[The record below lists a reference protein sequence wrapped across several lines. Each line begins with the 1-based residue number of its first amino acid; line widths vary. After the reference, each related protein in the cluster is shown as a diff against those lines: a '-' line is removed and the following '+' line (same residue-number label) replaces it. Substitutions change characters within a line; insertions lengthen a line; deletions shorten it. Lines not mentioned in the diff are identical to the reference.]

1 MLRMGD
7 VRCTIW
13 WLWIHVPR
21 GRMHCKSHFQALD
34 HIKYAF
40 LQVPFNML
48 QRQMKAKQ
56 FCFFFFFSVS
66 CEGQRSLLTEKARGR
81 GREKSEKEG
90 ISANSQAFWFHTH
103 WREKKRQNPP
113 LGHYWCRRCWWFS
126 PLSND
131 ADLQR
136 QTGERAFTTCENYS
150 LLKRKRKTWN
160 FGYVFMRCA
169 N

>member
-48 QRQMKAKQ
+48 QRQMEAKQ
-56 FCFFFFFSVS
+56 FRFFFSS
-66 CEGQRSLLTEKARGR
+66 FLLTVKDRDHYWQRKRGAEAERKARKR
-81 GREKSEKEG
+81 ASVPIRRPFDFTHTEG
-90 ISANSQAFWFHTH
+90 KK
-103 WREKKRQNPP
+103 KKRQNPP
-113 LGHYWCRRCWWFS
+113 LAHYWGRRCWWFS
-126 PLSND
+126 PLSYD
-131 ADLQR
+131 ADLQETNR
-136 QTGERAFTTCENYS
+136 RERVHNVWELQFIEEETENMICVYE
-150 LLKRKRKTWN
+150 
-160 FGYVFMRCA
+160 MC
-169 N
+169 